1 MVVQVVVR
9 FGIRVLIA
17 SLLFATCCVASE
29 SDSLAAGSGEAQ
41 WIWVADDDG
50 NPVTSPVCYFR
61 KTFSMGGAERGEIK
75 ITCDDKYELFVNG
88 RRVGRGS
95 DWKRLDRYD
104 IRRYLREGRNI
115 IAVKCENETSTPA
128 GLVAQVTVMNSGNTD
143 VSHSTDGSWLVSTS
157 DAPHW
162 RDVDFNES
170 KWQPALVLGELGRT
184 SPWDDRVQVADGASS
199 GRFKLPADFQV
210 ERLIGPDDSGSIVAM
225 TFNER
230 GDIIASRERGPLV
243 RIFDEDRDGVVETV
257 ELFCEEMENCQGILA
272 LNGDI
277 FAVGDGPDGTGM
289 YRLSDEDGD
298 HKAEKLTKLL
308 SFTGGMGEHGPHA
321 PVLGP
326 DGLIYLVMGNH
337 TFVEAD
343 IAETSPHHDYYEG
356 DLVRPRYEDAGG
368 HAAGVEVPG
377 GTVIRTDID
386 ASFVELYAGGF
397 RNAYDIA
404 FNRQGDLFTFDSDM
418 EWDEGLPWY
427 RPTRIIHTVPGA
439 EFGWRS
445 GWAKWPDYYIDSLPA
460 VVNTGRGSPTGVEF
474 YNHHKFPLRYHNA
487 LFAADW
493 SMGRILVVRLKE
505 SGGTYRGSSEVFLE
519 GRPLN
524 VTDLAVGPDGWM
536 YFSTGGRDTEGGI
549 YRVVW
554 DGKSPPRNQP
564 DGIAQA
570 ILEPQLNSA
579 VGRNN
584 IAKVKQALGEEWS
597 PKLAEVAD
605 NTANPVDTRTRALDI
620 MQLVGPPPSTR
631 FLVKL
636 SRDEDPHVRAKAT
649 YLMGIHFDEQTHP
662 RLIELLDD
670 ADSTVRRKAC
680 ESIVRSGQEAPVGKL
695 LELLKDPY
703 RFVRWAARRTIQ
715 QIPRER
721 WQARVLAHDDARVF
735 LEGATALL
743 VLGPDRPVVDSIL
756 DRASRTLKGDV
767 SDADFIDLVRI
778 VQLALLRGEVAGD
791 EIPEFREQLA
801 NEYPAFEKRMNREL
815 VRLLVYLQDTS
826 FLPRAIDELN
836 GDSPIQERLHLAAH
850 LRHLENGWTPQWQ
863 LALLQFYE
871 QARRVEGGHS
881 YGRYLDNFTKDFF
894 ATLPADLH
902 GEILALGETL
912 PSAAILVLPNL
923 PEKLEE
929 SSVTGLVEL
938 ARRLQRSGTEA
949 ADRLSLGVIAVLGRS
964 GHPAA
969 MEYLRESFATQPE
982 RRMLLAMGLAQV
994 PDGENW
1000 PVLVSSFSVLEGPA
1014 AVEVVV
1020 KLKEV
1025 DRAPENPEAI
1035 RQAILLALR
1044 AGEDGAPH
1052 VIALLEKW
1060 TGQQQGSPEDTWE
1073 ASLEA
1078 WQQWFATNNPNLQP
1092 ATLPKPPEGSRWTEG
1107 VLLDFLA
1114 SNEGHAGESR
1124 RGALVFEKAQCIK
1137 CHRCGGKG
1145 EGIGPDLSNVMR
1157 RFQTKEVVQSVLYPS
1172 QVISDQYASKTII
1185 TDDGRSFTGIVGAA
1199 GSDSVVVL
1207 QSNGEKVTLEK
1218 DTIDEVA
1225 PSSMSAMPD
1234 KLFEN
1239 LSLDEIADLF
1249 AFLRADGAP
1258 QRSAKR

>member
-9 FGIRVLIA
+9 FGIRMSVVG
-17 SLLFATCCVASE
+17 LLLAMCCAGI
-29 SDSLAAGSGEAQ
+29 DHQSLAADSGEAQ
-41 WIWVADDDG
+41 WIWATDG
-50 NPVTSPVCYFR
+50 NGKPASSTVCYFR

-75 ITCDDKYELFVNG
+75 ITCDNKYELFVNG
-88 RRVGRGS
+88 RRVGSGS
-95 DWKRLDRYD
+95 DWQQLDRYD

-115 IAVKCENETSTPA
+115 IAVKCENEASTSA

-143 VSHSTDGSWLVSTS
+143 VSHATDGSWLCSTS

-170 KWQPALVLGELGRT
+170 TWQPALVLGELGRT
-184 SPWDDRVQVADGASS
+184 APWNNRVRVAGGKSS
-199 GRFKLPADFQV
+199 GRFKLPAEFQV

-225 TFNER
+225 TFTER
-230 GDIIASRERGPLV
+230 GDIIASREKGPLV
-243 RIFDEDRDGVVETV
+243 RMVDEDRDGVVETV
-257 ELFCEEMENCQGILA
+257 QPYCEAMKNCQGILA

-298 HKAEKLTKLL
+298 HKAEKVVKLL
-308 SFTGGMGEHGPHA
+308 SFTGGMGEHGPHD

-326 DGLIYLVMGNH
+326 DGLIYLVLGNH
-337 TFVEAD
+337 TFVEAE
-343 IAETSPHHDYYEG
+343 IAATSPHHDYYEG
-356 DLVRPRYEDAGG
+356 DLVQPRYEDAGG
-368 HAAGVEVPG
+368 HASGVKVPG

-427 RPTRIIHTVPGA
+427 RPTRIIHTVPGG
-439 EFGWRS
+439 EYGWRS
-445 GWAKWPDYYIDSLPA
+445 GWAKWPDYYIDCLPA
-460 VVNTGRGSPTGVEF
+460 TVDIGRGSPTGVVF
-474 YNHHKFPLRYHNA
+474 YNHQKFPLRYHNA
-487 LFAADW
+487 MFAADW
-493 SMGRILVVRLKE
+493 SMGRIMVVRLKE
-505 SGGTYRGSSEVFLE
+505 SAGTYRGRAEVFLA

-549 YRVVW
+549 YRIVW

-570 ILEPQLNSA
+570 ILEPQIDSA
-579 VGRNN
+579 FGRNN
-584 IAKVKQALGEEWS
+584 IAKVKQSLGEEWS

-605 NTANPVDTRTRALDI
+605 NTANPISTRVRAMDI

-636 SRDEDPHVRAKAT
+636 SRDEDPQVRAKAT

-670 ADSTVRRKAC
+670 SDSTVRRKAC
-680 ESIVRSGQEAPVGKL
+680 ESIVRSNQDAPVGKL
-695 LELLKDPY
+695 LELLEDPY
-703 RFVRWAARRTIQ
+703 RFVRRAASRAMQRIS
-715 QIPRER
+715 RER
-721 WQARVLAHDDARVF
+721 WQARVLAHDSVRVF

-756 DRASRTLKGDV
+756 DRASRTLRDDL
-767 SDADFIDLVRI
+767 SDEDFIDLLRV
-778 VQLALLRGEVAGD
+778 VQLALIRGEVAGD
-791 EIPEFREQLA
+791 EIPELREQLA
-801 NEYPAFEKRMNREL
+801 DEYPAFENRMNREL
-815 VRLLVYLQDTS
+815 VRLLVYLQDAS

-850 LRHLENGWTPQWQ
+850 LRFLENGWTSDWQ
-863 LALLQFYE
+863 LALLQFFE
-871 QARRVEGGHS
+871 QARRIEGGHS
-881 YGRYLDNFTKDFF
+881 YGRYLDNFTRDFF
-894 ATLPADLH
+894 DTLPAELH

-912 PSAAILVLPNL
+912 PSAAILVLPSL
-923 PEKLEE
+923 PAQLEE
-929 SSVTGLVEL
+929 ASVTGLVEL
-938 ARRLQRSGTEA
+938 DHRLQRIGSEA
-949 ADRLSLGVIAVLGRS
+949 ADKLSLGVIAVLGRS
-964 GHPAA
+964 AHPAA
-969 MEYLRESFATQPE
+969 MEYLREAFAVQPE
-982 RRMLLAMGLAQV
+982 RRMLLAMGLAQS

-1000 PVLVSSFSVLEGPA
+1000 PVLVSSFSVLEGAA

-1025 DRAPENPEAI
+1025 DRAPNKPETL

-1044 AGEDGAPH
+1044 TGEEGAPH

-1060 TGQQQGSPEDTWE
+1060 TGQQQGNPEDAWE

-1078 WQQWFATNNPNLQP
+1078 WQQWFASNYPDLPP
-1092 ATLPKPPEGSRWTEG
+1092 ATLPKQPEGSRWTEV

-1114 SNEGHAGESR
+1114 SVEGHDGESR
-1124 RGALVFEKAQCIK
+1124 RGAQVFEKAQCIK

-1185 TDDGRSFTGIVGAA
+1185 TDDGRSYSGILGPA
-1199 GSDSVVVL
+1199 GGDLVIVL
-1207 QSNGEKVTLEK
+1207 QANGEKITLEK
-1218 DTIDEVA
+1218 DTIEEIA
-1225 PSSMSAMPD
+1225 PSSKSAMPE

-1239 LSLDEIADLF
+1239 LSLEEIADLF
-1249 AFLRADGAP
+1249 AFLRTGETV
-1258 QRSAKR
+1258 QRSAQR